1 MKKKSVGVGVG
12 TSSLMMIFTVLCL
25 TVFSVLS
32 LLQANRS
39 YQESLK
45 YQESIVQYYN
55 ADSEAMK
62 VRALLINNQLSEEDK
77 EKYQVKI
84 ANNITYNIS
93 INDYTYLEVV
103 LDSNYEI
110 ITWKMVSDV
119 DGDYGNQGFVF

>member
-25 TVFSVLS
+25 TIFSVLS

-39 YQESLK
+39 YKESLR
-45 YQESIVQYYN
+45 YQNSIEQYCN

-62 VRALLINNQLSEEDK
+62 IRALLINNKISEEDIN
-77 EKYQVKI
+77 KYQIKI
-84 ANNITYNIS
+84 GDIIKYNIS
-93 INDYTYLEVV
+93 ISEYTYLEVV
-103 LDSNYEI
+103 LDNNYEI
-110 ITWKMVSDV
+110 ISWKMVSDV